1 MIEVLFIAKIK
12 NLTPEYEE
20 YNNSLYV
27 SAKKMNGFIGIDS
40 EVIDG
45 IEITISKWRTKEDV
59 SVWAK
64 DPEHMKSKSRVKEWY
79 DWYRAKHFDCGS

>member
-20 YNNSLYV
+20 YNNSLYA
-27 SAKKMNGFIGIDS
+27 SAKKMNGFIRIDS
-40 EVIDG
+40 EVVDG
-45 IEITISKWRTKEDV
+45 IEITISKWKTKEDV
-59 SVWAK
+59 DTWAK
-64 DPEHMKSKSRVKEWY
+64 DPEHMKAKSRVKDWY

>member
-20 YNNSLYV
+20 YNNILYA
-27 SAKKMNGFIGIDS
+27 SAKKMDGFIGIDS
-40 EVIDG
+40 EVVDG
-45 IEITISKWRTKEDV
+45 IEITVSKWKTKEDV
-59 SVWAK
+59 NVWSK
-64 DPEHMKSKSRVKEWY
+64 DPEHMKAKSRVKDWY

>member
-20 YNNSLYV
+20 YNNRLYA

-40 EVIDG
+40 EVVDG
-45 IEITISKWRTKEDV
+45 IEITISKWKTKEDV
-59 SVWAK
+59 DTWAK
-64 DPEHMKSKSRVKEWY
+64 DPEHMKAKSRVKDWY

>member
-20 YNNSLYV
+20 YNNSIYA

-40 EVIDG
+40 EVVDG
-45 IEITISKWRTKEDV
+45 IEITISKWKTKEDV
-59 SVWAK
+59 DTWAK
-64 DPEHMKSKSRVKEWY
+64 DPEHMKAKSRVKDWY

>member
-20 YNNSLYV
+20 YNNSLYA

-40 EVIDG
+40 EVVDG
-45 IEITISKWRTKEDV
+45 IEITISKWKTKEDV
-59 SVWAK
+59 DIWAK
-64 DPEHMKSKSRVKEWY
+64 DPDHMKAKSRVKEWY